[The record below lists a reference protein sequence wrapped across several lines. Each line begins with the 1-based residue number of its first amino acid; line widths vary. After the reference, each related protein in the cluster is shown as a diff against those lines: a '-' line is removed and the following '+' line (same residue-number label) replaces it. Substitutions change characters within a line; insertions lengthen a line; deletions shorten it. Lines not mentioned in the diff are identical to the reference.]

1 MSLAHP
7 ILKLLTIH
15 RQMNLLVKLR
25 VLNNRLDV
33 QGVTLVITWPYK
45 EVKADATTV
54 AIR

>member
-15 RQMNLLVKLR
+15 RQMNLLAKLR
-25 VLNNRLDV
+25 VPNNRLDAQDV
-33 QGVTLVITWPYK
+33 ILAITWLYK